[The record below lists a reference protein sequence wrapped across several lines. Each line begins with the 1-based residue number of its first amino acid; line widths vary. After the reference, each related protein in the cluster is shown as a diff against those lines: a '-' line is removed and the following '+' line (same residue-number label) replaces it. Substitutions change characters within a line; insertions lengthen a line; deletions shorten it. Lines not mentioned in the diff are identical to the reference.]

1 MNQRPTAEQ
10 REHWNLITRL
20 GCIALLDDIGMVCG
34 SHAEIAHA
42 HGGSIVDRMGE
53 PKAKGVKL
61 RRYHWLALPLCPIHG
76 RPEYQTGLDYNVE
89 AWERRH
95 GPQALYIDRLCALF
109 GIDLWARAKEGR
121 K

>member
-1 MNQRPTAEQ
+1 MKAKATPEQ
-10 REHWNLITRL
+10 RRHWTRIVQL
-20 GCIALLDDIGMVCG
+20 GCIAILDERGFACG

-42 HGGSIVDRMGE
+42 HGGSVTERMQE
-53 PKAKGVKL
+53 PKAKGRKL

-76 RPEYQTGLDYNVE
+76 RPEYQTGLDYDVD